1 MTCNHP
7 TNMLTGTAKGVTC
20 RACGKEMAPDE
31 YLAHL
36 PPPDVE
42 KPKAPRKRKEA
53 AKE

>member
-7 TNMLTGTAKGVTC
+7 THMLTGTAKGVTC
-20 RACGKEMAPDE
+20 RACGRVFTPDE
-31 YLAHL
+31 YRAHL
-36 PPPDVE
+36 HPPNAE

>member
-7 TNMLTGTAKGVTC
+7 THMLIGTAKGVKC
-20 RACGKEMAPDE
+20 RACGKVFTPDE

-36 PPPDVE
+36 HPSDAE

-53 AKE
+53 ARE

>member
-20 RACGKEMAPDE
+20 RACGKEMTPDE

-36 PPPDVE
+36 HPPDVE

-53 AKE
+53 AK